1 MRFRFAASAA
11 TSFLLVMPLFAQQQ
25 ATQQQPAQQQAAPN
39 QPRPK
44 SQKEVDALKKV
55 QADQQ
60 AQNWAQE
67 IQDINSVLENFA
79 DTEFKTQLLNMAM
92 DAAQREND
100 YAQTVVWGERVLQD
114 DPSDIAARV
123 MLAETIAAHTR
134 ENDLDKDQSIKKVD
148 TYANK
153 ALDLLK
159 NANTPP
165 VGVNEA
171 QWPDYKKQLTS
182 QAYDALGQV
191 ADLQKKYPDSIND
204 FKQAI
209 EAQPTNSVAVA
220 RLAKA
225 YVDGKQYD
233 DAISTADKVL
243 AMNDAP
249 AVVKQFAQQQKALA
263 TKLKG
268 AGTGTGGTAPK

>member
-1 MRFRFAASAA
+1 MRFRFAACAA
-11 TSFLLVMPLFAQQQ
+11 TSFLLVMPLLA
-25 ATQQQPAQQQAAPN
+25 QQQPAQQQPGQQPAAN

-60 AQNWAQE
+60 AQNWGQE
-67 IQDINSVLENFA
+67 IQDINAVLENFA

-100 YAQTVVWGERVLQD
+100 YPQTVVWGERVIQN
-114 DPSDIAARV
+114 DPSDITARV

-134 ENDLDKDQSIKKVD
+134 ENDLDKDKSIQKIQ

-159 NANTPP
+159 NASTPP
-165 VGVNEA
+165 IGISEA
-171 QWPDYKKQLTS
+171 QWPEYKKQLTS
-182 QAYDALGQV
+182 QAYDALGQA
-191 ADLQKKYPDSIND
+191 ADLQKKFPDSINN
-204 FKQAI
+204 FKSAI
-209 EAQPTNSVAVA
+209 EAQPTNSVAIA
-220 RLAKA
+220 RLAKT
-225 YVDGKQYD
+225 YVDAKQYD

-268 AGTGTGGTAPK
+268 AGTGGAAPK